1 MHLSSTIATF
11 ITSAAVVDGLYFHIE
26 PLAAVDIYNP
36 TPSHRVDFTV
46 NNPDAVYEQGGSD
59 AATCSLTWYI
69 THITP
74 TGSPKSHIIIP
85 NANKESHKRNT
96 TNIPTCW
103 TQCTGG
109 SGTYYTRIS
118 PNLTYTCAD
127 DFSLDIWQSYVYELG
142 NHNNAS
148 VTISP
153 SSSTG
158 GEDGFACM
166 QDDRC
171 KICQTTAE
179 GKGFDQSLE
188 QFYGGAVP
196 GGDVC

>member
-11 ITSAAVVDGLYFHIE
+11 ITSAAVVDGLYFHVG
-26 PLAAVDIYNP
+26 PLNAVDTYNP
-36 TPSHRVDFTV
+36 PSHRVDFTV
-46 NNPDAVYEQGGSD
+46 NNPDAVYAQGGSD
-59 AATCSLTWYI
+59 AATCSLTW
-69 THITP
+69 
-74 TGSPKSHIIIP
+74 
-85 NANKESHKRNT
+85 NT
-96 TNIPTCW
+96 TAAPTCW

-158 GEDGFACM
+158 GDSFGCT
-166 QDDRC
+166 QDDQC
-171 KICQTTAE
+171 KTCQTTKD

-196 GGDVC
+196 GGEIC